1 MRSAFLGHATHHL
14 ARLHRSRPSLGLL
27 TPLRP
32 QLCVQDIP
40 DSLLKSKRP
49 RLAEDPGGDGAS
61 IRAAWSTREANLTD
75 ALEKLRASAAQ
86 AAQSAIVSRGEI
98 VSKERDVQA
107 AREVANE
114 RDRAATQARAELSI
128 AEASLQD
135 AVAEEGGHTAA
146 ATQHQAKV
154 FKLERLEKDDA
165 SVMMHQI
172 HKRWLKENKEKK
184 AAAAAAAA
192 SALAAAASDAA
203 ADASGVDTAAAA
215 SGGAAAA
222 ASALAA
228 AASGAAATA
237 SALAANSSAA
247 AANSSAPPADNS
259 SGGGQPLGGE
269 EGAVTSWIE
278 GVTGGREAEDFR
290 HSEMVLELRRITNE
304 LTAQLGVEKE
314 WMKLPEAS
322 DELDYD
328 YEGLSRLESL
338 VEAFEAEVQAADEY
352 LADEADEAD
361 EAEAGRVEE
370 RNKNIE
376 KLKALNLKM
385 QGLLAQADDQRK
397 NGEWV
402 AVGATN
408 REIAPVRREIESVR
422 GLLNLRKGDAVPE
435 PLAPPPALL
444 GPPAGPLAPP
454 AALHAP
460 PAGPLAQ
467 PAAPLAPAA
476 PLGPA
481 EPEPPEAAPSAAA
494 AAPSVVAASATVT
507 DTSAAP
513 AAAASAASSVSS

>member
-40 DSLLKSKRP
+40 ESLLKSKRP

-184 AAAAAAAA
+184 AAAV
-192 SALAAAASDAA
+192 AAAASDAA
-203 ADASGVDTAAAA
+203 AAASGVDTAAAA

-269 EGAVTSWIE
+269 GGAVTSWIE

-322 DELDYD
+322 EELDYD

-352 LADEADEAD
+352 LADEADDEAD

-370 RNKNIE
+370 KNKNIE

-422 GLLNLRKGDAVPE
+422 GLLDLRKGDAVPE

-494 AAPSVVAASATVT
+494 AAPSVVVASATVS

>member
-1 MRSAFLGHATHHL
+1 M
-14 ARLHRSRPSLGLL
+14 
-27 TPLRP
+27 
-32 QLCVQDIP
+32 QDIP

-192 SALAAAASDAA
+192 SDAAAA
-203 ADASGVDTAAAA
+203 ASGVDTAAAA

-237 SALAANSSAA
+237 SALAASSSAA

-269 EGAVTSWIE
+269 GGAVTSWIE

-290 HSEMVLELRRITNE
+290 HSEMVLDLRSE
-304 LTAQLGVEKE
+304 EE
-314 WMKLPEAS
+314 W
-322 DELDYD
+322 
-328 YEGLSRLESL
+328 
-338 VEAFEAEVQAADEY
+338 
-352 LADEADEAD
+352 
-361 EAEAGRVEE
+361 
-370 RNKNIE
+370 
-376 KLKALNLKM
+376 
-385 QGLLAQADDQRK
+385 
-397 NGEWV
+397 
-402 AVGATN
+402 
-408 REIAPVRREIESVR
+408 
-422 GLLNLRKGDAVPE
+422 
-435 PLAPPPALL
+435 
-444 GPPAGPLAPP
+444 
-454 AALHAP
+454 
-460 PAGPLAQ
+460 
-467 PAAPLAPAA
+467 
-476 PLGPA
+476 
-481 EPEPPEAAPSAAA
+481 
-494 AAPSVVAASATVT
+494 
-507 DTSAAP
+507 
-513 AAAASAASSVSS
+513 

>member
-1 MRSAFLGHATHHL
+1 M
-14 ARLHRSRPSLGLL
+14 
-27 TPLRP
+27 
-32 QLCVQDIP
+32 QDIP
-40 DSLLKSKRP
+40 ESLLKSKRP

-184 AAAAAAAA
+184 AAAV
-192 SALAAAASDAA
+192 AAAASDAA
-203 ADASGVDTAAAA
+203 AAASGVDTAAAA

-228 AASGAAATA
+228 AASGAAATATASGAAATA

-269 EGAVTSWIE
+269 GGAVTSWIE

-352 LADEADEAD
+352 LADEADDEAD

-370 RNKNIE
+370 KNKNIE

-422 GLLNLRKGDAVPE
+422 GLLDLRKGDAVPE